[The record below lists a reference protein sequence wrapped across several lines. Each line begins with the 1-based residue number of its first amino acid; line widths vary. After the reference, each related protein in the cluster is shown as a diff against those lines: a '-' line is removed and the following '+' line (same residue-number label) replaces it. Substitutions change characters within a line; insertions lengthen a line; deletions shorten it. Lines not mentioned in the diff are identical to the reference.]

1 MKVMKFGGSSLT
13 TGESMLRIGEIIAAE
28 KEDKVVVVSAVSGI
42 TESLIQFIAQA
53 KSENEVIH
61 FIHKLKDSHFKLITD
76 AVTDQGHR
84 DDAIALISGKLVKLE
99 RMLYGI
105 SYLEEVT
112 PRTKDFVQCYGERL
126 SAIVV
131 SAMLRDRG
139 VDAVPIDADE
149 LGIITDGVYGA
160 AIADL
165 EKTRENIKDRIMVMF
180 GSHRVPVITGFFGKA
195 PDGSVTVFGRNGSD
209 YSAAAIANAI
219 GADTLEIWKDV
230 DGFMSVDPKIVPM
243 ALPIPQLSYEEAAE
257 LAYFGAKVLHP
268 MTVVPARAKDI
279 VIKVKNV
286 YRPDLPGTSVSK
298 STQEDAAVIKS
309 ISCMKN
315 LGMVKIYAEDTG
327 YRSGFLS
334 QLSRRLNEAD
344 VNILSVATSLTCVAM
359 LVDRKDLSAARMALE
374 SEEQSGIVRI
384 ETSEDIALV
393 CLVGEGIGYTRG
405 VASRAFHAVAGEG
418 INIGLISAGASLVAY
433 HFTVRKDDLEIATKA
448 IHKEFFG
455 C

>member
-13 TGESMLRIGEIIAAE
+13 TGESLRRIGEIILAE
-28 KEDKVVVVSAVSGI
+28 QDDKVVVVSAVSGI
-42 TESLIQFIAQA
+42 TESLIQFIAQT
-53 KSENEVIH
+53 KSENEVIG
-61 FIHKLKDSHFKLITD
+61 FIHKLKDTHFKLIDD
-76 AVTDQGHR
+76 AVTDQRLR
-84 DDAIALISGKLVKLE
+84 DDAVSRINGKLVKLE

-131 SAMLRDRG
+131 SAMLADRG
-139 VDAVPIDADE
+139 IDSIPMDADE
-149 LGIITDGVYGA
+149 LGIITDGVYGS

-165 EKTRENIKDRIMVMF
+165 EKTQENIRDKIMVMF
-180 GSHRVPVITGFFGKA
+180 GSHRVPVVTGFFGKA

-219 GADTLEIWKDV
+219 GAETLEIWKDV

-243 ALPIPQLSYEEAAE
+243 AIPIPQLSYEEAAE

-279 VIKVKNV
+279 VIKLKNV
-286 YRPDLPGTSVSK
+286 YRPDMPGTSVSK
-298 STQEDAAVIKS
+298 STNEDEAVIKS

-315 LGMVKIYAEDTG
+315 LGMVKIFAEDTG

-359 LVDRKDLSAARMALE
+359 IVDKKDLRAAKMALE
-374 SEEQSGIVRI
+374 SEKQSGIVRI

-405 VASRAFHAVAGEG
+405 VASRAFNAVAAEG
-418 INIGLISAGASLVAY
+418 VNIGLISAGASLVAY
-433 HFTVRKDDLEIATKA
+433 HFTVKRDDLEVATKA

>member
-13 TGESMLRIGEIIAAE
+13 TGESMLRIGEIIASE
-28 KEDKVVVVSAVSGI
+28 KEDKVIVVSAVSGI
-42 TESLIQFIAQA
+42 TESLLQFIAQT
-53 KSENEVIH
+53 KSENEVIG
-61 FIHKLKDSHFKLITD
+61 FIQKLKDLHFKLISD
-76 AVTDQGHR
+76 AVSDRHHR
-84 DDAIALISGKLVKLE
+84 DDAIGRINGKLVKLE

-139 VDAVPIDADE
+139 VDAVPMDADE
-149 LGIITDGVYGA
+149 LGIITDGVYGSA
-160 AIADL
+160 KADL
-165 EKTRENIKDRIMVMF
+165 EKTQENIKDRIMVMF
-180 GSHRVPVITGFFGKA
+180 GSHQVPVVTGFFGKA

-219 GADTLEIWKDV
+219 DADTLEIWKDV
-230 DGFMSVDPKIVPM
+230 DGFMSVDPKIVPR
-243 ALPIPQLSYEEAAE
+243 AIPIPQLSYEEAAE

-279 VIKVKNV
+279 IIKLKNV

-298 STQEDAAVIKS
+298 STPEDVTVIKS

-315 LGMVKIYAEDTG
+315 LGMVKIFAEDTG

-334 QLSRRLNEAD
+334 QLGRLLNEAD

-359 LVDRKDLSAARMALE
+359 LVDRKDLGAAKMALE
-374 SEEQSGIVRI
+374 SEKQSGIARI

-405 VASRAFHAVAGEG
+405 IASRAFNAVAAEG

-433 HFTVRKDDLEIATKA
+433 HFTVKKDDLELATKA

>member
-1 MKVMKFGGSSLT
+1 LKVMKFGGSSLT
-13 TGESMLRIGEIIAAE
+13 TGESILRIGEIIAAE

-42 TESLIQFIAQA
+42 TESLIQFIAQT
-53 KSENEVIH
+53 KSENEVIG
-61 FIHKLKDSHFKLITD
+61 FMHKLRDSHLKLISD
-76 AVTDQGHR
+76 AVSDQRHR
-84 DDAIALISGKLVKLE
+84 DDGIARINGKLVKLE

-165 EKTRENIKDRIMVMF
+165 EKTQENIKDRIMVMF
-180 GSHRVPVITGFFGKA
+180 GSHRVPVVTGFFGKA

-219 GADTLEIWKDV
+219 GAETLEIWKDV

-243 ALPIPQLSYEEAAE
+243 AIPIPQLSYEEAAE

-286 YRPDLPGTSVSK
+286 YRPDLPGTSVSN
-298 STQEDAAVIKS
+298 STQEDAAIIKS

-359 LVDRKDLSAARMALE
+359 LVDKKDLRAAKMALE
-374 SEEQSGIVRI
+374 LEKQSGIVRI

-405 VASRAFHAVAGEG
+405 VASRAFNAVAAEG

>member
-1 MKVMKFGGSSLT
+1 LKVMKFGGSSLT
-13 TGESMLRIGEIIAAE
+13 TGESILRIGQIIASE
-28 KEDKVVVVSAVSGI
+28 TEDRVIVVSAVSGV
-42 TESLIQFIAQA
+42 TESLIQFISTN
-53 KSENEVIH
+53 KTENEVIG
-61 FIHKLKDSHFKLITD
+61 FIQKLRDLHFKLID
-76 AVTDQGHR
+76 DSVTEQQHR
-84 DDAIALISGKLVKLE
+84 DDATARINEKLVKLE

-126 SAIVV
+126 SAILV
-131 SAMLRDRG
+131 SAMLRGQG
-139 VDAVPIDADE
+139 VDAVPLDADE
-149 LGIITDGVYGA
+149 LGIITDGVYGS

-165 EKTRENIKDRIMVMF
+165 DKTQENIKGRIMSMF
-180 GSHRVPVITGFFGKA
+180 VSRQVPVITGFFGKA

-219 GADTLEIWKDV
+219 GAGTLEIWKDV
-230 DGFMSVDPKIVPM
+230 DGFMSVDPKIVPL
-243 ALPIPQLSYEEAAE
+243 AIPIPQLSYEEAAE

-279 VIKVKNV
+279 TIVIKNV

-298 STQEDAAVIKS
+298 SSPSEEKVIKS

-315 LGMVKIYAEDTG
+315 LGMVKIFAEDTG

-334 QLSRRLNEAD
+334 QLGKRLNDAD

-359 LVDRKDLSAARMALE
+359 LVDKKDLRAARIALE
-374 SEEQSGIVRI
+374 SEKHSGIARI

-393 CLVGEGIGYTRG
+393 CLVGEGVGVTRG
-405 VASRAFHAVAGEG
+405 VASRAFQAVAAEG

-433 HFTVRKDDLEIATKA
+433 HFTVKKDDLEIATKA

>member
-1 MKVMKFGGSSLT
+1 LKVMKFGGSSLT
-13 TGESMLRIGEIIAAE
+13 TGESLLLIGKIIASE

-42 TESLIQFIAQA
+42 TESLIQFISQT
-53 KSENEVIH
+53 KSESEVIG
-61 FIHKLKDSHFKLITD
+61 FIQRLRDLHIKLIKDSVSDHNI
-76 AVTDQGHR
+76 QE
-84 DDAIALISGKLVKLE
+84 DAIARINGKLVKLE

-131 SAMLRDRG
+131 SAMLQNQR

-165 EKTRENIKDRIMVMF
+165 EKTQENISGRIMGMF
-180 GSHRVPVITGFFGKA
+180 GSHQVPVVTGFFGKA

-219 GADTLEIWKDV
+219 GAGVLEIWKDV
-230 DGFMSVDPKIVPM
+230 DGFMSVDPKIVPR
-243 ALPIPQLSYEEAAE
+243 AIPIPQLSYEEAAE

-279 VIKVKNV
+279 VIKLKNV
-286 YRPDLPGTSVSK
+286 YRPDLPGTSISK
-298 STQEDAAVIKS
+298 STPEDEEVIKS

-315 LGMVKIYAEDTG
+315 LGIVKIFAEDTG

-359 LVDRKDLSAARMALE
+359 LVDKKDLRSARAALE

-405 VASRAFHAVAGEG
+405 VASRAFNAVAEEG

-433 HFTVRKDDLEIATKA
+433 HFTVRKDDLEVATKA